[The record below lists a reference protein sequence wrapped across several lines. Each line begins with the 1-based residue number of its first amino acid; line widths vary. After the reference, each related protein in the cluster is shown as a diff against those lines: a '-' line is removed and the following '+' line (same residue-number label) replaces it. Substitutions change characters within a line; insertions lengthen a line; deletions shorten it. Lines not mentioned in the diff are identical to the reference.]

1 MKYLYRTYQLL
12 ICLPLFLLSTML
24 TATVTALGCALG
36 AVNFFGYHPGRLWS
50 KLTIRSLLLPIRV
63 EGREHLRDG
72 QSYVFVANHQG
83 AFDIFIIYGYLGR
96 NFKWLMKQALRKVPF
111 VGIACEYAR
120 HIFVDKSSP
129 GKVKQTYERARTILH
144 VALSAWRLHAGR
156 RVAVAHS
163 TADNQRLVQGAA
175 ATARRTLH
183 NVASADADHPR
194 AHNADRAGRRE
205 RAADNE
211 DELRGYRKVAEGI
224 SMTKVADRQRQSA

>member
-83 AFDIFIIYGYLGR
+83 AFDMLPV
-96 NFKWLMKQALRKVPF
+96 LLREP
-111 VGIACEYAR
+111 
-120 HIFVDKSSP
+120 S
-129 GKVKQTYERARTILH
+129 GKTTTDMPPRRMVRAR
-144 VALSAWRLHAGR
+144 S
-156 RVAVAHS
+156 
-163 TADNQRLVQGAA
+163 
-175 ATARRTLH
+175 
-183 NVASADADHPR
+183 
-194 AHNADRAGRRE
+194 
-205 RAADNE
+205 
-211 DELRGYRKVAEGI
+211 
-224 SMTKVADRQRQSA
+224 